1 MTAPGVVSA
10 LIGTAAENKIRD
22 LELRLNVVRQQ
33 RDEAVQQL
41 LDERATVAV
50 LRRKL
55 DQRADGIGY
64 CDSTFTAPDGAS
76 YVCALDAG
84 HRANLHRDA
93 SLRYAWDDN
102 AKPPVVEHNEP
113 DACADIEQCDE
124 CETVG
129 QNCRAHAVA
138 DAHGIEHNDMRDE
151 CGAEGRDG
159 PCTRDE
165 GHEGA
170 HTNDVAIWMAGAQCA
185 QLSPDE
191 LRAAVQEMRGSQ

>member
-22 LELRLNVVRQQ
+22 LELRLNAVRQQ
-33 RDEAVQQL
+33 RDEATQQL
-41 LDERATVAV
+41 LDERATVSL

-55 DQRADGIGY
+55 ARQTALRYASRIGY
-64 CDSTFTAPDGAS
+64 CDSTFTPPDGGGTLT
-76 YVCALDAG
+76 CALDAG

-102 AKPPVVEHNEP
+102 AKPPAVER
-113 DACADIEQCDE
+113 CDE

-138 DAHGIEHNDMRDE
+138 DSHGIEHNDMRDE
-151 CGAEGRDG
+151 GDARRELIDAAEQIMNIGVRPAPNEVDALVSA
-159 PCTRDE
+159 TQRLK
-165 GHEGA
+165 A
-170 HTNDVAIWMAGAQCA
+170 AIEKSRESTA
-185 QLSPDE
+185 
-191 LRAAVQEMRGSQ
+191 

>member
-22 LELRLNVVRQQ
+22 LELRLNAVRQQ
-33 RDEAVQQL
+33 RDEATQQL

-55 DQRADGIGY
+55 DQRAEGIGY
-64 CDSTFTAPDGAS
+64 CDSTFTAPDGSVFA
-76 YVCALDAG
+76 CALDAG

-93 SLRYAWDDN
+93 SLHYAWDDN
-102 AKPPVVEHNEP
+102 AKPPTVER
-113 DACADIEQCDE
+113 CDE

-138 DAHGIEHNDMRDE
+138 DSHGIEHNDMRDE
-151 CGAEGRDG
+151 GDARRELIDAAEQIINIGVRPAPNEVDALVSA
-159 PCTRDE
+159 TQRLK
-165 GHEGA
+165 A
-170 HTNDVAIWMAGAQCA
+170 AIEKSRESTA
-185 QLSPDE
+185 
-191 LRAAVQEMRGSQ
+191 

>member
-10 LIGTAAENKIRD
+10 LIGTGAENKIRD

-41 LDERATVAV
+41 LDERATVSL

-55 DQRADGIGY
+55 DQRAEGIGY

-76 YVCALDAG
+76 FVCALDAG

-102 AKPPVVEHNEP
+102 AKPPVVDCGATTHMDSTGTDHRCHLP
-113 DACADIEQCDE
+113 AGH
-124 CETVG
+124 VG
-129 QNCRAHAVA
+129 QHHDPRVIQG
-138 DAHGIEHNDMRDE
+138 DREHGAPIVKD
-151 CGAEGRDG
+151 
-159 PCTRDE
+159 TR
-165 GHEGA
+165 
-170 HTNDVAIWMAGAQCA
+170 WGAQ
-185 QLSPDE
+185 
-191 LRAAVQEMRGSQ
+191 